1 VEGLRRIAE
10 GKSATVAQVAI
21 VWVLAQGKDI
31 ILLAGTRR
39 PERLR
44 EALGVL
50 DLDLMDID
58 IASIEG
64 ALPQEAVAGNCYDA
78 AGMTILNSEKK
89 QELSPGWRVIDE
101 GIYSESSEGYSSL
114 L

>member
-1 VEGLRRIAE
+1 VQELRRIAE

-21 VWVLAQGKDI
+21 AWVLAQGEDI
-31 ILLAGTRR
+31 IPLIGARR

-64 ALPQEAVAGNCYDA
+64 ALPQEAVAGKYYDA
-78 AGMTILNSEKK
+78 GGMCILDSEK
-89 QELSPGWRVIDE
+89 
-101 GIYSESSEGYSSL
+101 
-114 L
+114 